1 MSNIDWSQLITKE
14 MKDVTIAARV
24 LAVAKADLSARN
36 KAAAAQIAR
45 IQDRITTLGYGVD
58 SGEAT
63 DEDMAELAALPVTL
77 KAWTDYK
84 FRLGKVATQATWP
97 SAPLWPVTPAIP
109 DIPADP
115 SATLDAA

>member
-1 MSNIDWSQLITKE
+1 MSIDWSQLITKA
-14 MKDVTIAARV
+14 MKDVALQAAL
-24 LAVAKADLSARN
+24 LATAKTDLSARN
-36 KAAAAQIAR
+36 LTAVNQIAR
-45 IQDRITTLGYGVD
+45 IRDRVDTLGYGVE

-63 DEDMAELAALPVTL
+63 EEDLAELAALPLIL

-97 SAPLWPVTPAIP
+97 SAPVWPPTPAIP

-115 SATLDAA
+115 SASFDAA